1 MAFVQQSGSST
12 EARIPKGKLAAKTES
27 KELVKANGD
36 RLELIVSNEGAKD
49 AWLSLGTAAVAK
61 EGVYLKAAGGSWTSD
76 SYSGAVFV
84 ITASEES
91 NICYA
96 EI

>member
-12 EARIPKGKLAAKTES
+12 EARIPKGKFEAETTS
-27 KELVKANGD
+27 KEMLKANGD
-36 RLELIVSNEGAKD
+36 RLELIVANEGAKD
-49 AWLSLGTAAVAK
+49 AWLSLGTTAVAK

-84 ITASEES
+84 ITASEKS